1 MTNKTNRTSNGL
13 LANRAGKVRL
23 GVIND
28 MLGTL
33 RAYHSQSLLE
43 KPDVTHEQ
51 ARETAKLLM
60 LEADEGNLSRQ
71 LTLDEWKLVCSCQ

>member
-1 MTNKTNRTSNGL
+1 MTKTNTNSNGL
-13 LANRAGKVRL
+13 LVNRAGKVRI
-23 GVIND
+23 GVIED

-33 RAYHSQSLLE
+33 RVYHSQSLIE

-51 ARETAKLLM
+51 ARETARLLM
-60 LEADEGNLSRQ
+60 LEADNGNLARQ

>member
-1 MTNKTNRTSNGL
+1 MTKTNTNSNL
-13 LANRAGKVRL
+13 LVNRAGKVRI

-33 RAYHSQSLLE
+33 RAYHSQSLIE
-43 KPDVTHEQ
+43 RPDVTHEQ
-51 ARETAKLLM
+51 ARETARLLM
-60 LEADEGNLSRQ
+60 LEADNGNLARQ